1 MENEVR
7 RTYLEI
13 GSIKRVDIQVYLD
26 DKEVYSGISD
36 DAPEDIKKLK
46 YSKTTQ
52 ENKMNLYVYSDL
64 NWCWY
69 IF

>member
-64 NWCWY
+64 N
-69 IF
+69 

>member
-13 GSIKRVDIQVYLD
+13 GSIKRVDIRVYLD
-26 DKEVYSGISD
+26 DKEIYSGMSD
-36 DAPEDIKKLK
+36 DAPDDIKKLK

-52 ENKMNLYVYSDL
+52 ENKMNLFVYSDL
-64 NWCWY
+64 N
-69 IF
+69 

>member
-13 GSIKRVDIQVYLD
+13 GSIKRVDICVYLD
-26 DKEVYSGISD
+26 DKEVYSGMSD
-36 DAPEDIKKLK
+36 DAPDDIKKLK

-64 NWCWY
+64 N
-69 IF
+69 

>member
-13 GSIKRVDIQVYLD
+13 GSIKRVDIRVYLD
-26 DKEVYSGISD
+26 DKEVYSGMSD
-36 DAPEDIKKLK
+36 DAPDDIKKLK

-64 NWCWY
+64 N
-69 IF
+69 